1 MFWGQAVL
9 VILVIIVKGVC
20 PRLFSLKSFVLA
32 KKSGFFKMDT
42 ENRHALVRFIINE
55 ETIYLFCFI
64 WKCIKTCLKTGP
76 FLEIIQPLDPLNKS
90 LLATTVVFTL
100 ENYLNLVSKSQKLAG
115 TNVLQNGLLT
125 NGLHNQSNKEALT
138 EN

>member
-1 MFWGQAVL
+1 MSFL
-9 VILVIIVKGVC
+9 V
-20 PRLFSLKSFVLA
+20 
-32 KKSGFFKMDT
+32 
-42 ENRHALVRFIINE
+42 
-55 ETIYLFCFI
+55 
-64 WKCIKTCLKTGP
+64 

-100 ENYLNLVSKSQKLAG
+100 ENYLNLVSKSQKLTG